1 MPQSELRVAAG
12 CLAEAGALLD
22 LPVLLLRAS

>member
-1 MPQSELRVAAG
+1 LRVAAG